1 MLPLPLWPTAMF
13 SQQHQFQQQLL
24 QIQQLIQQQQQQQ
37 QHPPP
42 PSAGR
47 GLSPQQQQILNLRTT
62 GQASLLN
69 SNPMLQRALL
79 MQHMQGRFN
88 MTAPGLQHFFP
99 QATRH
104 SLLGPPPVSVSLKP
118 ARIGFPGLPF
128 QRQNRGYRKESP
140 KGPEKKDVE
149 LGPSSQTPSEEEKI
163 DVPESSQ
170 EKADSQ
176 PTLPEESSRC
186 LVPRRYLLRKY
197 LLTKRLDSLV
207 CSASPAYPTAL
218 ALSSTD
224 PQTPPDSSD
233 DGSSEPLAKRL
244 KSVEDATHPKEETG
258 LTTEKEEQA
267 AEAEPPDTSKDWKVP
282 EEPKSLEVMVSSGSS
297 LKVTIQQSSESRAI
311 STTAPKPGP
320 RLADGS
326 APTSSPEPGL
336 KFFCYICKINCFN
349 QQNFQAHMAGLQHQ
363 QRLGEIQ
370 HMSNACLLSLLPT
383 NREQGALAERDGEPQ
398 SQRWCNTCQT
408 HFLGDLIKHRRT
420 QEHKLAKN
428 SLRPFCTACSRHF
441 KTPRKFVEHMKS
453 PEHKQKAKEARLG
466 EKEPGSPEEAEELIT
481 VDAVGCFEEDEEE
494 EDEEEDAEEE
504 EGSEAVG
511 EGDEAKQVGSKEVS
525 ANDWKGLEEYSP
537 DKMYGLDFLVPV
549 VGYLCR
555 LCHKFYHSSS
565 GARLAHCKSLMHFEN
580 VQRYRAARNPGP
592 VSESEVKA
600 EPLGTLTAEG
610 TGTPASEQ
618 QEGPAQPP
626 GAECKSGGMAT
637 HGDADNTGGAQPPTE
652 ARGGEKPGTGKP
664 KEVEEVVAT
673 AKGRVPAPEPCRRST
688 RHKPR

>member
-1 MLPLPLWPTAMF
+1 MF

-24 QIQQLIQQQQQQQ
+24 QIQQLIQQQQQQ
-37 QHPPP
+37 HPPP

-47 GLSPQQQQILNLRTT
+47 GLSPQQQQQILNLRAT
-62 GQASLLN
+62 GQANLLN

-79 MQHMQGRFN
+79 MQHMQAGRFN
-88 MTAPGLQHFFP
+88 LTAPGLQHFFP

-118 ARIGFPGLPF
+118 ACIGFPGLPF

-140 KGPEKKDVE
+140 KGPDQKKDSE
-149 LGPSSQTPSEEEKI
+149 LGSSSQTPSEDEKI

-170 EKADSQ
+170 EEADSQ
-176 PTLPEESSRC
+176 ATLPE
-186 LVPRRYLLRKY
+186 
-197 LLTKRLDSLV
+197 
-207 CSASPAYPTAL
+207 
-218 ALSSTD
+218 D
-224 PQTPPDSSD
+224 PQTPQTPHDLSD

-244 KSVEDATHPKEETG
+244 KSVEDPKDSKEETG

-267 AEAEPPDTSKDWKVP
+267 AEADPPDTSKDWKVP
-282 EEPKSLEVMVSSGSS
+282 EEPKNLEVMVSSGSS

-311 STTAPKPGP
+311 STTASKPGP
-320 RLADGS
+320 RLGDSGTPA
-326 APTSSPEPGL
+326 SSPEPGL
-336 KFFCYICKINCFN
+336 KFFCYICKVNCFN

-383 NREQGALAERDGEPQ
+383 TREQGALAERDGETQ

-420 QEHKLAKN
+420 QEHKLAKH

-494 EDEEEDAEEE
+494 EDEEEDAEED

-511 EGDEAKQVGSKEVS
+511 ESEETKQVPKVGPKEES
-525 ANDWKGLEEYSP
+525 ADDWKGLEEYSP
-537 DKMYGLDFLVPV
+537 DKTYGLDFLVPV

-580 VQRYRAARNPGP
+580 VQRYKAARNPGP
-592 VSESEVKA
+592 ALESKLKPE
-600 EPLGTLTAEG
+600 LLSTLTGEG
-610 TGTPASEQ
+610 TRAPGSEQ
-618 QEGPAQPP
+618 QEEPAQFL
-626 GAECKSGGMAT
+626 GAECKSGGTDT
-637 HGDADNTGGAQPPTE
+637 HDDADNPDGAQTPTE
-652 ARGGEKPGTGKP
+652 ARGGEKSGTTKL
-664 KEVEEVVAT
+664 EEVVTT
-673 AKGRVPAPEPCRRST
+673 AKGRGSAPEPCRRSA

>member
-79 MQHMQGRFN
+79 MQHMQAGRFN

-349 QQNFQAHMAGLQHQ
+349 QQ
-363 QRLGEIQ
+363 
-370 HMSNACLLSLLPT
+370 
-383 NREQGALAERDGEPQ
+383 
-398 SQRWCNTCQT
+398 
-408 HFLGDLIKHRRT
+408 
-420 QEHKLAKN
+420 
-428 SLRPFCTACSRHF
+428 
-441 KTPRKFVEHMKS
+441 
-453 PEHKQKAKEARLG
+453 ARLG

>member
-1 MLPLPLWPTAMF
+1 MNGEGTHFSSNTRILVFVIQASAMF
-13 SQQHQFQQQLL
+13 SPQHQLQQQLL
-24 QIQQLIQQQQQQQ
+24 QIQQLLQQQQQ

-47 GLSPQQQQILNLRTT
+47 GLSPQQQQQILNLRAS
-62 GQASLLN
+62 GQTSLLN

-128 QRQNRGYRKESP
+128 QRQNRGFRKEFL
-140 KGPEKKDVE
+140 KGPDQKKDVE
-149 LGPSSQTPSEEEKI
+149 LGSSSQTSSEEEKI
-163 DVPESSQ
+163 DVPESFQ
-170 EKADSQ
+170 EEADSQ
-176 PTLPEESSRC
+176 MALPE
-186 LVPRRYLLRKY
+186 
-197 LLTKRLDSLV
+197 
-207 CSASPAYPTAL
+207 
-218 ALSSTD
+218 D
-224 PQTPPDSSD
+224 PQTPPDPSD
-233 DGSSEPLAKRL
+233 DGSSEPLAKKL
-244 KSVEDATHPKEETG
+244 KSVEDITDPKENSG
-258 LTTEKEEQA
+258 LTIDKDQA
-267 AEAEPPDTSKDWKVP
+267 AEADSPDTSKDWKVP

-311 STTAPKPGP
+311 STTAPKPGL
-320 RLADGS
+320 RLGDGS
-326 APTSSPEPGL
+326 TPASNPEPGL

-383 NREQGALAERDGEPQ
+383 NREQGALAERDGEAQ

-420 QEHKLAKN
+420 QEHKLAKH

-466 EKEPGSPEEAEELIT
+466 EKEPGSPEESEELIT

-494 EDEEEDAEEE
+494 EDEEEDAEED
-504 EGSEAVG
+504 EGSEAAG
-511 EGDEAKQVGSKEVS
+511 ESEEAKQVGPKEMS
-525 ANDWKGLEEYSP
+525 ADNWKGLEEYSP
-537 DKMYGLDFLVPV
+537 DKIYGLDFLVPV

-565 GARLAHCKSLMHFEN
+565 GAQLAHCKSLMHFEN
-580 VQRYRAARNPGP
+580 VQRYRASRNPGP
-592 VSESEVKA
+592 APESELK
-600 EPLGTLTAEG
+600 PGSLNTLMGEG
-610 TGTPASEQ
+610 TGAPDSEQ
-618 QEGPAQPP
+618 QEELAQPP
-626 GAECKSGGMAT
+626 GAECKSGNLDS
-637 HGDADNTGGAQPPTE
+637 HGDADSMAGAPTPSE
-652 ARGGEKPGTGKP
+652 AIGGEKL
-664 KEVEEVVAT
+664 KEVEEVVTT

>member
-1 MLPLPLWPTAMF
+1 MF

-47 GLSPQQQQILNLRTT
+47 GLSPQQQQQILNLRAT
-62 GQASLLN
+62 GQANLLN

-79 MQHMQGRFN
+79 MQHMQAGRFN
-88 MTAPGLQHFFP
+88 LTAPGLQHFFP

-128 QRQNRGYRKESP
+128 QRQNRGYRKESL
-140 KGPEKKDVE
+140 KGPDQKKDSE
-149 LGPSSQTPSEEEKI
+149 LGSSSQTPSEDEKI

-170 EKADSQ
+170 EEADSQ
-176 PTLPEESSRC
+176 TTLPE
-186 LVPRRYLLRKY
+186 
-197 LLTKRLDSLV
+197 
-207 CSASPAYPTAL
+207 
-218 ALSSTD
+218 D
-224 PQTPPDSSD
+224 PQTPHDLSD

-244 KSVEDATHPKEETG
+244 KSVEDPKDSKEETG

-267 AEAEPPDTSKDWKVP
+267 AEADPPETSKDWKVP
-282 EEPKSLEVMVSSGSS
+282 EEPKNLEVMVSSGSS

-311 STTAPKPGP
+311 STTASKPGP
-320 RLADGS
+320 RLGDSGTPAS
-326 APTSSPEPGL
+326 NPEPGL
-336 KFFCYICKINCFN
+336 KFFCYICKVNCFN
-349 QQNFQAHMAGLQHQ
+349 QQNFQAHMGGLQHQ

-383 NREQGALAERDGEPQ
+383 TREQGALAERDGETH

-420 QEHKLAKN
+420 QEHKLAKH

-494 EDEEEDAEEE
+494 EDEEEDAEED
-504 EGSEAVG
+504 EGSEVVG
-511 EGDEAKQVGSKEVS
+511 ESEETKQVGPKEES
-525 ANDWKGLEEYSP
+525 ADDWKGLEEYSP
-537 DKMYGLDFLVPV
+537 DKTYGLDFLVPV

-580 VQRYRAARNPGP
+580 VQRYRAARNPGSVP
-592 VSESEVKA
+592 ESKLKPE
-600 EPLGTLTAEG
+600 LLNTLTGEG
-610 TGTPASEQ
+610 TGVPGSEQ
-618 QEGPAQPP
+618 QEEPAQLL
-626 GAECKSGGMAT
+626 GAECKSGGTDT
-637 HGDADNTGGAQPPTE
+637 HDDADSPDGAQTPAE
-652 ARGGEKPGTGKP
+652 ARGGEKSGTAKL
-664 KEVEEVVAT
+664 EEVVTT
-673 AKGRVPAPEPCRRST
+673 AKGRVHRTGSQGPTSITVSELKGST
-688 RHKPR
+688 EASQP

>member
-1 MLPLPLWPTAMF
+1 MF

-37 QHPPP
+37 QQQHPPP

-47 GLSPQQQQILNLRTT
+47 GLSPQQQQQQILNLRTT

-79 MQHMQGRFN
+79 MQHMQAGRFN

-118 ARIGFPGLPF
+118 ARLGFPGLPF
-128 QRQNRGYRKESP
+128 QRQNRGYRKESL
-140 KGPEKKDVE
+140 KSSDQKKDVE
-149 LGPSSQTPSEEEKI
+149 LGSSSQTPSEDEKI
-163 DVPESSQ
+163 DVPEPSQ
-170 EKADSQ
+170 EEAHSQ
-176 PTLPEESSRC
+176 MTLPE
-186 LVPRRYLLRKY
+186 
-197 LLTKRLDSLV
+197 
-207 CSASPAYPTAL
+207 
-218 ALSSTD
+218 D
-224 PQTPPDSSD
+224 PQTPPDPSD

-244 KSVEDATHPKEETG
+244 KSVEDTTDPKEETG

-267 AEAEPPDTSKDWKVP
+267 AEADPPDNSKDWKVP
-282 EEPKSLEVMVSSGSS
+282 EEPKSLEVIVSSGSS

-320 RLADGS
+320 RLTDGS
-326 APTSSPEPGL
+326 TLVSGPEPSL

-420 QEHKLAKN
+420 QEHKLAKH

-453 PEHKQKAKEARLG
+453 PEHKKKAKEARLG

-481 VDAVGCFEEDEEE
+481 VDAVGCFEEDEDE
-494 EDEEEDAEEE
+494 EDEEEDAEED

-511 EGDEAKQVGSKEVS
+511 EGKEAKQVGPKEVS
-525 ANDWKGLEEYSP
+525 ADDWKGPEEYCP
-537 DKMYGLDFLVPV
+537 DKTYGLDFLVPV

-592 VSESEVKA
+592 VSESELKR
-600 EPLGTLTAEG
+600 EPLDTLTGEG
-610 TGTPASEQ
+610 TGASGSEQ
-618 QEGPAQPP
+618 QEEPAQPP
-626 GAECKSGGMAT
+626 GAEYKSGGPDT
-637 HGDADNTGGAQPPTE
+637 HADADNTDGAQTPIE
-652 ARGGEKPGTGKP
+652 AEGGEKPGSGKQ
-664 KEVEEVVAT
+664 KEGEEVVTT

>member
-1 MLPLPLWPTAMF
+1 MKTYCTCVRKTARDRQTQNETRTVCARAHTMF

-37 QHPPP
+37 HPPP

-47 GLSPQQQQILNLRTT
+47 GLPSQQQQILNLRAT
-62 GQASLLN
+62 GQASLLS
-69 SNPMLQRALL
+69 SNPMLQRVLL
-79 MQHMQGRFN
+79 MQHMQAGRFN

-118 ARIGFPGLPF
+118 ARIGFPGLSF

-140 KGPEKKDVE
+140 KGPEPKKDVE
-149 LGPSSQTPSEEEKI
+149 LGPSQIPCEDEKI
-163 DVPESSQ
+163 DVPEASQ
-170 EKADSQ
+170 EEADSQ
-176 PTLPEESSRC
+176 TTLPE
-186 LVPRRYLLRKY
+186 
-197 LLTKRLDSLV
+197 
-207 CSASPAYPTAL
+207 
-218 ALSSTD
+218 D
-224 PQTPPDSSD
+224 PQTSPEPSD

-244 KSVEDATHPKEETG
+244 KSVEDNTDSKEETD
-258 LTTEKEEQA
+258 LTIEKAERECWSRARDSLLFYSSEA
-267 AEAEPPDTSKDWKVP
+267 AEADPPDTSKDWKVP

-311 STTAPKPGP
+311 STTAPKPGS
-320 RLADGS
+320 RLS
-326 APTSSPEPGL
+326 ESNAPASSLEPGL

-420 QEHKLAKN
+420 QEHKVQGSEPQCIRRLQGA
-428 SLRPFCTACSRHF
+428 
-441 KTPRKFVEHMKS
+441 
-453 PEHKQKAKEARLG
+453 QLG

-494 EDEEEDAEEE
+494 EDEEEDAEED

-511 EGDEAKQVGSKEVS
+511 EVEEAKQVPGKACPKGGQVGPKEV
-525 ANDWKGLEEYSP
+525 AVDAWKGLEEYSP
-537 DKMYGLDFLVPV
+537 DKTYGLDFLVPV

-565 GARLAHCKSLMHFEN
+565 GARLAHCKSFMHFEN
-580 VQRYRAARNPGP
+580 VQRYRATRNPGP
-592 VSESEVKA
+592 VPEFESKPE
-600 EPLGTLTAEG
+600 LFDILTGEG
-610 TGTPASEQ
+610 IGARGSEQ
-618 QEGPAQPP
+618 QEGTAQPL
-626 GAECKSGGMAT
+626 GAECKSWGTDA
-637 HGDADNTGGAQPPTE
+637 HRDADNTGGAQTPME
-652 ARGGEKPGTGKP
+652 ARDDEKAGPGRQ
-664 KEVEEVVAT
+664 KELEDEIT
-673 AKGRVPAPEPCRRST
+673 PAKGRVPAPEPCRRSA

>member
-79 MQHMQGRFN
+79 MQHMQAGRFN

-349 QQNFQAHMAGLQHQ
+349 QQ
-363 QRLGEIQ
+363 
-370 HMSNACLLSLLPT
+370 
-383 NREQGALAERDGEPQ
+383 
-398 SQRWCNTCQT
+398 
-408 HFLGDLIKHRRT
+408 
-420 QEHKLAKN
+420 LAKN

>member
-1 MLPLPLWPTAMF
+1 MF

-47 GLSPQQQQILNLRTT
+47 GLSPQQQQQMLNLRAT

-128 QRQNRGYRKESP
+128 QRQNRGYRKESL
-140 KGPEKKDVE
+140 KGPDQKKDVE
-149 LGPSSQTPSEEEKI
+149 LGSSSQTPSEDEKI

-170 EKADSQ
+170 EEADSQ
-176 PTLPEESSRC
+176 TTLPE
-186 LVPRRYLLRKY
+186 
-197 LLTKRLDSLV
+197 
-207 CSASPAYPTAL
+207 
-218 ALSSTD
+218 D
-224 PQTPPDSSD
+224 PQTPPDPRD

-244 KSVEDATHPKEETG
+244 KSVEDTTDPKEETG

-267 AEAEPPDTSKDWKVP
+267 AEADPQDTSKDWKVP

-297 LKVTIQQSSESRAI
+297 LKVTIQQRSESRAI

-320 RLADGS
+320 RLGDGS
-326 APTSSPEPGL
+326 TPASGPEPGL
-336 KFFCYICKINCFN
+336 KFFCYICKINCVN

-420 QEHKLAKN
+420 QEHKLAKH

-511 EGDEAKQVGSKEVS
+511 EGEEAKQVGPKEVS
-525 ANDWKGLEEYSP
+525 ADDWKGPEEYSP
-537 DKMYGLDFLVPV
+537 DKTYGLDFLVPV

-592 VSESEVKA
+592 VPESKLKS
-600 EPLGTLTAEG
+600 EPLNTLAGEG
-610 TGTPASEQ
+610 TGASGSEQ
-618 QEGPAQPP
+618 QEEPAQPP
-626 GAECKSGGMAT
+626 GAECKSGGLDAPS
-637 HGDADNTGGAQPPTE
+637 DADNTDGVQIPNE
-652 ARGGEKPGTGKP
+652 AGGGEKPGTRKP
-664 KEVEEVVAT
+664 NEGEEVVTT

>member
-1 MLPLPLWPTAMF
+1 MREGFSWSSGFWGCSPHGACPSPLFFVPLRERRMLQEADRTLGHTAMF

-24 QIQQLIQQQQQQQ
+24 QIQQLIQQQQQ

-47 GLSPQQQQILNLRTT
+47 GLSPQQQQILNLRAT

-104 SLLGPPPVSVSLKP
+104 SLLGPPPVSVSLKS

-128 QRQNRGYRKESP
+128 QRQNRGYRKESL
-140 KGPEKKDVE
+140 KGPDQKKDVE
-149 LGPSSQTPSEEEKI
+149 LGSSSQTPSEDEKI
-163 DVPESSQ
+163 DVPESPQ
-170 EKADSQ
+170 EEANFQ
-176 PTLPEESSRC
+176 MTLPE
-186 LVPRRYLLRKY
+186 
-197 LLTKRLDSLV
+197 
-207 CSASPAYPTAL
+207 
-218 ALSSTD
+218 D
-224 PQTPPDSSD
+224 PQTSLDPSD
-233 DGSSEPLAKRL
+233 DGSAEPLAKRL
-244 KSVEDATHPKEETG
+244 KSVQDTPDPKEETG
-258 LTTEKEEQA
+258 LTTVKEEQA
-267 AEAEPPDTSKDWKVP
+267 AEADPQDTSKDWKVP

-297 LKVTIQQSSESRAI
+297 LKVTIQQRSESRAI
-311 STTAPKPGP
+311 STTTPKPGVK
-320 RLADGS
+320 LND
-326 APTSSPEPGL
+326 SSTPASGPEPGL
-336 KFFCYICKINCFN
+336 KFFCYICKINCVS

-420 QEHKLAKN
+420 QEHKLAKH

-466 EKEPGSPEEAEELIT
+466 EKESCSPEEAEELIT

-494 EDEEEDAEEE
+494 EDEEEDAEEDE
-504 EGSEAVG
+504 SSEAVG
-511 EGDEAKQVGSKEVS
+511 EGEEAKQVPGKSCLREQVGPKEVL
-525 ANDWKGLEEYSP
+525 ADDWKGLEEYSP

-580 VQRYRAARNPGP
+580 VQRYRAARNSGP
-592 VSESEVKA
+592 VPC
-600 EPLGTLTAEG
+600 EPLNTLAGEG
-610 TGTPASEQ
+610 TGASALKQ
-618 QEGPAQPP
+618 QEELAQPP
-626 GAECKSGGMAT
+626 GAESKSGSLDT
-637 HGDADNTGGAQPPTE
+637 PSDADNTDGIQTPTE
-652 ARGGEKPGTGKP
+652 AIGGEKPGIIL
-664 KEVEEVVAT
+664 KEGEEVVTT
-673 AKGRVPAPEPCRRST
+673 AKGRLPAPKPCRRST